1 MAITAAQV
9 KELRDKTG
17 AGMLDCKNALAASDG
32 DIEKAINKADIGI
45 NPQNDGKVIRLNFP
59 PLTEERR
66 KEIAKDIHKKCEEA
80 KVNVRGVRREAMDF
94 FKKAQCCPSSSSSDA
109 AHAQFSADP

>member
-32 DIEKAINKADIGI
+32 DIEKAID
-45 NPQNDGKVIRLNFP
+45 
-59 PLTEERR
+59 
-66 KEIAKDIHKKCEEA
+66 
-80 KVNVRGVRREAMDF
+80 
-94 FKKAQCCPSSSSSDA
+94 
-109 AHAQFSADP
+109 